1 MIMKKVV
8 KQQVNSRLV
17 DARFWTRIMKEHS
30 LFIDLGLPC
39 DQTAL
44 KAEAQRF
51 FQRFQALETRVNRAA
66 TLGPVLLRDLINAIT
81 DLIEFKRRILRM
93 MVQCQIQGGN
103 ATPLLI
109 DHITREAVH
118 FRNLL
123 LTNPPANPIK
133 DVLEREVFWLRI
145 MKEHIEFIIQLL
157 DPSERELLV
166 QAHAFRRT
174 FSRLLETARDLQ
186 SMEESN
192 PRTFNRVARFTN
204 VVAASTTRLRNFK
217 AAAHE
222 LDLICQLLG
231 IIPSPLLL
239 DHVRREADKFLQEIN
254 DLKGRL

>member
-1 MIMKKVV
+1 MKKIV
-8 KQQVNSRLV
+8 KQQVSSRLV

-30 LFIDLGLPC
+30 LFILLGLPC

-44 KAEAQRF
+44 IAEAQRF
-51 FQRFQALETRVNRAA
+51 FERFEALETRVNNAT
-66 TLGPVLLRDLINAIT
+66 TLGQVVLNDLITAIT
-81 DLIEFKRRILRM
+81 DIIEFKRRILRM

-103 ATPLLI
+103 STPLLI
-109 DHITREAVH
+109 DHITREAIH
-118 FRNLL
+118 FRDLL
-123 LTNPPANPIK
+123 QTNPPANPIE

-166 QAHAFRRT
+166 QARAFRRT

-192 PRTFNRVARFTN
+192 PETFNTVIRFTN
-204 VVAASTTRLRNFK
+204 IVAAKTRRLSNFK
-217 AAAHE
+217 AAANE
-222 LDLICQLLG
+222 LAMLCQILS

-254 DLKGRL
+254 DLQGKL